1 MAQLFVFRRSP
12 LSLMCGAHQAS
23 QDRSCITAES
33 SRAWEISPDLSPGVT
48 SSPRWVISQ
57 RADGQTSITCT
68 TVAAPQVR
76 GDDPLA
82 WLLTMGPATQG
93 GVMRH
98 WALLAPIRALDVV
111 ITAIGLAV
119 LAIAQLQAAR
129 RIDELCTLRRTEM
142 ERDRRALYWRAYAD
156 ALDDLAGGDMIGDT
170 SLPLNGKE

>member
-1 MAQLFVFRRSP
+1 
-12 LSLMCGAHQAS
+12 
-23 QDRSCITAES
+23 
-33 SRAWEISPDLSPGVT
+33 
-48 SSPRWVISQ
+48 
-57 RADGQTSITCT
+57 
-68 TVAAPQVR
+68 
-76 GDDPLA
+76 
-82 WLLTMGPATQG
+82 
-93 GVMRH
+93 MRH

-119 LAIAQLQAAR
+119 LAIAQLKAAR

>member
-1 MAQLFVFRRSP
+1 
-12 LSLMCGAHQAS
+12 
-23 QDRSCITAES
+23 
-33 SRAWEISPDLSPGVT
+33 
-48 SSPRWVISQ
+48 VISQ
-57 RADGQTSITCT
+57 RADGQTSIAYKA
-68 TVAAPQVR
+68 VAAPQAR

-119 LAIAQLQAAR
+119 LAIAQLKAAR